1 MPLRL
6 FCKTLAFLVVALAL
20 LVSRPAPAQT
30 ISLIRDTEIE
40 NIIRGYATPVFLAAG
55 LDPTNVR
62 IYIVNDRQ
70 INAFVAGGQ
79 NLFINSGLLM
89 QSKDA
94 NQVIGVIAHEAG
106 HIAGGHLSRV
116 HDALARGTAE
126 SILSMVL
133 GAAAALAGR
142 PDVGMAVMS
151 GGQNIA
157 VRNFLQYSRTQ
168 ESSADAAA
176 MKFLD
181 ASGQSARGLLSFLQ
195 QLETQEMLT
204 PVRQDPYLRTHPLSS
219 DRIQALAD
227 FVARSRYSD
236 VPVKPELQR
245 QHQRMLAK
253 LRAFLEDPSL
263 TMQRY
268 PPSDTSEQARY
279 ARAIAQHRSSDFKTA
294 LATIDGLIADF
305 PADPY
310 YWELKAQMLF
320 ETGKP
325 KELVAAYEK
334 AAKLLPDAPMIRLD
348 LARAQLATD
357 DPTLLPAA
365 TDNLRASL
373 AREPNRPFVWRQ
385 LAIAYGRAG
394 DEAESAL
401 ALAEE
406 AMLLNKPADA
416 RYHAGKAERLLP
428 TGSPGWMK
436 AQDIIAAVDVQRE
449 RE

>member
-6 FCKTLAFLVVALAL
+6 FCKALASLVVALAL
-20 LVSRPAPAQT
+20 LVSGSARAES

-40 NIIRGYATPVFLAAG
+40 NIIRGYATPIFLAAG

-89 QSKDA
+89 QSTDA

-116 HDALARGTAE
+116 QDALARGTAE
-126 SILSMVL
+126 NILSMVL

-151 GGQNIA
+151 GGQNVA
-157 VRNFLQYSRTQ
+157 LRNFLQYSRTQ

-176 MKFLD
+176 MHFLD

-195 QLETQEMLT
+195 TLSNQELLS
-204 PVRQDPYLRTHPLSS
+204 PVRQDPYLLTHPLSS
-219 DRIQALAD
+219 DRIQALTD

-236 VPVKPELQR
+236 VPVKPEFQR
-245 QHQRMLAK
+245 QHQLMLAK

-268 PPSDTSEQARY
+268 PASDTSEQARY
-279 ARAIAQHRSSDFKTA
+279 ARAIAEHRSSDFKTA
-294 LATIDGLIADF
+294 LATVDGLIADY

-320 ETGKP
+320 ETAKP
-325 KELVAAYEK
+325 KDAVVAYEK
-334 AAKLLPDAPMIRLD
+334 AVRLLPDAPMIRLD
-348 LARAQLATD
+348 LARAQLATN
-357 DPTLLPAA
+357 DPALLPAA
-365 TDNLRASL
+365 TENLRVSI

-394 DEAESAL
+394 DEAESSL

-406 AMLLNKPADA
+406 AMLLNKPVDA
-416 RYHAGKAERLLP
+416 RYHAGKAERMLP

-436 AQDIIAAVDVQRE
+436 AQDIIAAVDVARE
-449 RE
+449 HE